1 MNSSQAWGLLT
12 FMIIFQDV
20 KKDNKV
26 IGNKKF
32 TIQIRFCSNARV
44 NTTKTEQYLI
54 L

>member
-1 MNSSQAWGLLT
+1 MNSSQACVLLT
-12 FMIIFQDV
+12 FIIFQDV

-44 NTTKTEQYLI
+44 NTTKTEQY
-54 L
+54 